1 MKKSFFLGAQFA
13 GLMLL
18 GGLTVVG
25 CYEGDS
31 DAVDY
36 TVPVTPQLPAAEYKL
51 YCTVED
57 ADGNAVEGAT
67 VTIFFNNAEVKTET
81 TKANGSFDP
90 YDATNNGPGLYS
102 LKVEK
107 KDYITVNKP
116 AQQMFKVEDG
126 SVGILNFNVVL
137 KALSEDSG
145 FGVPD
150 VTNEKVSQDIMDNV
164 KTSVIDYLKGQS
176 ETPELVKN
184 ALDDAS
190 TEAIIVD
197 EVVDGKTQKL
207 HATKV
212 VIPVRFEKSQRTVDY
227 VSLAGYE
234 INGSEPVDSWTAQA
248 NKYFNVNKKGYT
260 MESTSAILDTQ
271 AGKQLM
277 GYNIEM
283 AIVTEN
289 LTFNCG
295 ANKESITSSVFR
307 PVGSVNVLGIYV
319 NKEPVEDDVVAN
331 IDPETQNS
339 ILEDVKKS
347 VTGLEVEGA
356 EVNVEGVVSDI
367 ITLEVEGTD
376 VDVVRVTVPL
386 ELTGPTT
393 DKEVT
398 FFAPISVGYECD
410 RESINIKAV
419 RAIDPIEEWVEQA
432 NAYFDVQAPGL
443 KKEMKKIPYNNAAG
457 HAIKGYKVMEY
468 FVVRDLTFECGEQ
481 LQEYTGTVKYAYSG
495 ELKAVYVDE
504 THDDHHDNGGTAWGG
519 GTTGR

>member
-36 TVPVTPQLPAAEYKL
+36 MEPTPPGKATYEL

-67 VTIFFNNAEVKTET
+67 VTISFDNTEVETVKTG
-81 TKANGSFDP
+81 ANGSIT
-90 YDATNNGPGLYS
+90 YNATNNGPGLYS

-107 KDYITVNKP
+107 EDYITVNKP

-137 KALSEDSG
+137 KALSEDSS

-234 INGSEPVDSWTAQA
+234 INGSKPVDSWTAQA
-248 NKYFNVNKKGYT
+248 NKYFNVKEDGYT
-260 MESTSAILDTQ
+260 MEPSSTILDTQ
-271 AGKQLM
+271 VGKQLM

-295 ANKESITSSVFR
+295 ENKESITSSVFR
-307 PVGSVNVLGIYV
+307 PVGSVNVIGIYV
-319 NKEPVEDDVVAN
+319 NKEPVENEIVAD

-339 ILEDVKKS
+339 ILEDVKTS
-347 VTGLEVEGA
+347 MTGLEVEGA
-356 EVNVEGVVSDI
+356 TVNVDAVESDI
-367 ITLEVEGTD
+367 ITLEVEGSN

-386 ELTGPTT
+386 ELEKQTSEK
-393 DKEVT
+393 DVV
-398 FFAPISVGYECD
+398 FLAPISVGYEYED
-410 RESINIKAV
+410 GSFKAV
-419 RAIDPIEEWVEQA
+419 RAAIDSKAEWLEQA
-432 NAYFDVQAPGL
+432 NAYFNVQAPGL
-443 KKEMKKIPYNNAAG
+443 KKDIKEIHYNNAAG
-457 HAIKGYKVMEY
+457 YPIKGYKVMEY
-468 FVVRDLTFECGEQ
+468 FVVRNLTFECGEQ
-481 LQEYTGTVKYAYSG
+481 LEEYTGRVRYAYSG
-495 ELKAVYVDE
+495 ELKVVHEDE

-519 GTTGR
+519 GTTGRN